1 MREAEQ
7 KSIENEG
14 LNQREGG
21 VIEIVGGRNKW
32 EERREEGRGDRKG
45 TGS

>member
-7 KSIENEG
+7 RGIEKKEV
-14 LNQREGG
+14 NQREGG
-21 VIEIVGGRNKW
+21 VMETVGGENKW
-32 EERREEGRGDRKG
+32 EERREEGRGDRTG